1 MNYIIGQDRLQLEFV
16 SLEDRI
22 SKDNAVRFID
32 AFVEEIDL
40 NKLGFVVKTIKS
52 EGRPAYDSKMFLK
65 IYLYGYLNRLRS
77 SRSLER
83 ECSKNLELQ
92 WLTCNLQPNYHS
104 IADFRKLNPKALKA
118 LFRLYV
124 SFLRDIELVG
134 GPDVIIAT
142 DGTKI
147 RGKNS
152 KKNNYT
158 QKKVDRHIKYNEEK
172 TNEYL
177 RQLEQNDREDK
188 PIPIIDIEKKL
199 EHLKKNKIKYDNIQ
213 EALNTSED
221 KQVSTT
227 DEDCRLLKVQGLDYQ
242 VGYNTQTAVDSKY
255 KLIVATQTI
264 NETDINALADISI
277 EAKKNLEVE
286 SLTNIADKGYHNAE
300 QLQKCK
306 EEGITTIV
314 APREIANSKDKGT
327 TPEYL
332 VDKFIYD
339 KETDSYTCPAGK
351 ILTTNGEWY
360 EVKKEGKKYKCQKYR
375 TEECKTCPVKHL
387 CTSGKTRIIERKEYT
402 QSVEENNKRYRDNQA
417 LYKTRQ
423 ELIEH
428 VFGTMKRGWGYNYTN
443 LKGLEKV
450 NGEMALIMTVYNIRR
465 CITIIGIEN
474 MIDKLRKWTPDYRKV
489 ALNHLKQA
497 LLSTF
502 WGSQTNR
509 IKIAA

>member
-1 MNYIIGQDRLQLEFV
+1 M
-16 SLEDRI
+16 
-22 SKDNAVRFID
+22 
-32 AFVEEIDL
+32 
-40 NKLGFVVKTIKS
+40 
-52 EGRPAYDSKMFLK
+52 
-65 IYLYGYLNRLRS
+65 
-77 SRSLER
+77 
-83 ECSKNLELQ
+83 
-92 WLTCNLQPNYHS
+92 
-104 IADFRKLNPKALKA
+104 
-118 LFRLYV
+118 YV

-213 EALNTSED
+213 EALNTRED
-221 KQVSTT
+221 KQVST
-227 DEDCRLLKVQGLDYQ
+227 
-242 VGYNTQTAVDSKY
+242 
-255 KLIVATQTI
+255 
-264 NETDINALADISI
+264 TDINALADISI

-450 NGEMALIMTVYNIRR
+450 NGEMALIMTVYNIRS